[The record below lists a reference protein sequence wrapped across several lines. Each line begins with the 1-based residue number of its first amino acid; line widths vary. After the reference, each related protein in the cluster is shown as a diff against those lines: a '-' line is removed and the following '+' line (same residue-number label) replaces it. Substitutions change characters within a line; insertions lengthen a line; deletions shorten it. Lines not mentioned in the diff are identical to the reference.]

1 MNIIIDVTCLICG
14 IYTDFHRLLCKK
26 CDVEYYVIKH
36 GVMKLM
42 TAGQCLSF
50 QFNYYKNS

>member
-14 IYTDFHRLLCKK
+14 IYTDFHRLLCKR
-26 CDVEYYVIKH
+26 CDVEYYVIKR

-42 TAGQCLSF
+42 TPGQCLSF